1 MDKSTRN
8 LIFSQAKE
16 WVLEAGANIRKK
28 INEPMVINT
37 KSNPNDLV
45 TETDKE
51 TEKFFADNIRGK
63 YPRHLLLGE
72 EGYGDDVSS
81 LNGIVW
87 IIDPIDGTMN
97 FVHLKKHFAISIGIF
112 HNGIGEIG
120 LIYDVMAD
128 VLYSAQKGE
137 GAYKND
143 VKLKRLS
150 ENVLLEESIFAF
162 NHNLLCESSDFDR
175 NIIESLVNNIRGCR
189 IIGAA
194 ALDIAHVAEG
204 IFDGFI
210 SKGLS
215 PWDVAGGTVILNEV
229 GGITS
234 RNTGAR
240 INMLDRGTV
249 VACNKALHEKL
260 VENYFSEWKNDS

>member
-1 MDKSTRN
+1 
-8 LIFSQAKE
+8 
-16 WVLEAGANIRKK
+16 
-28 INEPMVINT
+28 
-37 KSNPNDLV
+37 
-45 TETDKE
+45 
-51 TEKFFADNIRGK
+51 
-63 YPRHLLLGE
+63 
-72 EGYGDDVSS
+72 
-81 LNGIVW
+81 
-87 IIDPIDGTMN
+87 
-97 FVHLKKHFAISIGIF
+97 VHLKKHFAISIGIF

-143 VKLKRLS
+143 VKLKKLS
-150 ENVLLEESIFAF
+150 ENVRLEESIFAF
-162 NHNLLCESSDFDR
+162 NHNLLCKSSDFDR

-215 PWDVAGGTVILNEV
+215 PWDVAGGIVIINEV
-229 GGITS
+229 DGITA
-234 RNTGAR
+234 RNTGAK
-240 INMLDRGTV
+240 ISMLDRGTV
-249 VACNKALHEKL
+249 VACNKVLHEKV
-260 VENYFSEWKNDS
+260 VENYLSRWENDS